1 VGRRKDFQLDGAL
14 ALVTGAGSGIG
25 RAISLALAG
34 HGVRVLSVDIDG
46 EAAEKTAVE
55 CGQLGPES
63 HGFTCD
69 VADFDAVT
77 ALAGQVHERW
87 SPVDVLVNNAGVGM
101 TGRLG
106 DMSIDDWRWIRGIN
120 LDGVVHGCLAFGPAM
135 VERGHGH
142 VVNLSSALGYT
153 PRGTEIAY
161 VTTKAG
167 VLAFSQSLRGDW
179 AKQGVGVSAVC
190 PGLIN
195 TPIVER
201 TRYIGA
207 QEADREAVAKLF
219 SRGRAPEV
227 VARDVVRA
235 IREDRTVVP
244 VGIDARIGW
253 WIHRLT
259 PVRFQQFVARVGT
272 P

>member
-1 VGRRKDFQLDGAL
+1 MAPRKDFQLNGAL

-25 RAISLALAG
+25 RAISLGLAG
-34 HGVRVLSVDIDG
+34 HGVRVLAVDIDG
-46 EAAEKTAVE
+46 ESAEKTAVE
-55 CGQLGPES
+55 CGEVGPEA

-77 ALAGQVHERW
+77 ALAERVHGSW
-87 SPVDVLVNNAGVGM
+87 SPLDILVNNAGVGM

-135 VERGHGH
+135 VERGRGH

-179 AKQGVGVSAVC
+179 GPKGVGVSAVC

-201 TRYIGA
+201 TRYIGT
-207 QEADREAVAKLF
+207 QEAERESVAKLF
-219 SRGRAPEV
+219 SRGRKPEM
-227 VARDVVRA
+227 VALDVVRA
-235 IREDRTVVP
+235 IRENRTLVP
-244 VGIDARIGW
+244 VGIDARIAW
-253 WIHRLT
+253 WAHRLL
-259 PVRFQQFVARVGT
+259 PVRFHQFVARQSA